1 MPNRILRPWLD
12 SEAMNSLSDAAEVFF
27 VRLIMCVDDFGRFY
41 GSPQLLKSYLYPM
54 KNMRI
59 SDISRLI
66 AACVKAGVIADYEHE
81 GKSYLQIV
89 KFKQRLRKQKSIF
102 PAPPQAILAKCKL
115 EEQSTDEST
124 STGRQLS
131 ANRPTIDR
139 QLTDKRPTIDRQ
151 STVNCPPEEEVEEE
165 TEIKMDSDKSS
176 SITPEPGKPG
186 NPGRRNAVHL
196 FFDYT
201 GDCKIHGVTPELL
214 AYWREM
220 YPALDIEAELQKASA
235 WLDGNRKNRK
245 SDLKRFLV
253 NWFNRSQD
261 RAPRVAGANH
271 PNGSHPSFDYA
282 PDESGT
288 DENKWGFQ

>member
-1 MPNRILRPWLD
+1 MPNRVLRPWLD
-12 SEAMNSLSDAAEVFF
+12 SEAINSLSDAGEVFF
-27 VRLIMCVDDFGRFY
+27 IRLIMCVDDFGRFY

-66 AACVKAGVIADYEHE
+66 AACVKAGVIAEYEYE
-81 GKSYLQIV
+81 GKRYLQII

-102 PAPPQAILAKCKL
+102 PAPPPEILEKCKL
-115 EEQSTDEST
+115 EEQSSDECT

-131 ANRPTIDR
+131 ANRPTVDR

-165 TEIKMDSDKSS
+165 TENKMDSDKSS
-176 SITPEPGKPG
+176 SITPEPGNPG
-186 NPGRRNAVHL
+186 SPGRRNAAEHL

-201 GDCKIHGVTPELL
+201 GDRKIHGITTELL
-214 AYWREM
+214 SYWREM
-220 YPALDIEAELQKASA
+220 YPALDVEAELKKAST

-245 SDLKRFLV
+245 TDLKRFLV
-253 NWFNRSQD
+253 NWLNKAQD
-261 RAPRVAGANH
+261 RAPRRL
-271 PNGSHPSFDYA
+271 P
-282 PDESGT
+282 E
-288 DENKWGFQ
+288 DENEPGNNKGWEI

>member
-102 PAPPQAILAKCKL
+102 PAPPPAILAKCKL

>member
-81 GKSYLQIV
+81 GKRYLQIV

-102 PAPPQAILAKCKL
+102 PAPPPAILAKCKL

-139 QLTDKRPTIDRQ
+139 QLTDKRPTIVRQ
-151 STVNCPPEEEVEEE
+151 STDNCPPEEEVEEE